1 MVPVYKPQ
9 DPVELA
15 LIEGALQAHDI
26 PYFVHNRGFGSLYP
40 GPQINHYN
48 DRTVMVPE
56 SAVEAAREVL
66 AQFGAPVDDSGPE
79 DAPQSSGWD
88 KFRLVVEALLGGWFV
103 PRSKN
108 RRSKS

>member
-1 MVPVYKPQ
+1 MVPVFKPQ

-15 LIEGALQAHDI
+15 LVESALEAHGI

-40 GPQINHYN
+40 GPQIAHYN

-66 AQFGAPVDDSGPE
+66 AQFHDPTETSAPE
-79 DAPQSSGWD
+79 EAPKSSAWD
-88 KFRLVVEALLGGWFV
+88 KVRVIAEALLGGWFV
-103 PRSKN
+103 PRSK
-108 RRSKS
+108 RR